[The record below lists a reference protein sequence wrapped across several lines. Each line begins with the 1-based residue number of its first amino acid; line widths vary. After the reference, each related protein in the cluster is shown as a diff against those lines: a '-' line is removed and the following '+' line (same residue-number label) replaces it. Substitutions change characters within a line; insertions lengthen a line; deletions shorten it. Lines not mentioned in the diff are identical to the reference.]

1 MIIANC
7 RGLVVRV
14 RERQVYIQGC
24 IFVEI
29 EGESK
34 EIRVIIF
41 GSEKKH
47 IPRLFVDSSS
57 E

>member
-14 RERQVYIQGC
+14 RERQVYIQRC

-34 EIRVIIF
+34 KFDRVV
-41 GSEKKH
+41 G
-47 IPRLFVDSSS
+47 
-57 E
+57 